1 MAKVSKAGSGE
12 IGHVVIRGP
21 CEGGLTLSQAELEAL
36 IAHLCA
42 CSIRRVTT
50 NESRSLRTHCAR
62 RLRAEWCRLGERA
75 AGASAYVETRFG

>member
-1 MAKVSKAGSGE
+1 MARVSKAGSGE
-12 IGHVVIRGP
+12 IGHVVIPISASSSAWLRVRPTSQGP
-21 CEGGLTLSQAELEAL
+21 R
-36 IAHLCA
+36 HLCA
-42 CSIRRVTT
+42 CSTRRVTS